1 MGRFLKQAV
10 CVLLII
16 MILPYIV
23 TLFMNGNG
31 VLKVTRADSPYVTVE
46 RDGAKKELSLDEY
59 GISVLAKEID
69 GNVSTETLKAQAI
82 LIQTSIYKKIQE
94 E

>member
-46 RDGAKKELSLDEY
+46 RDGAKKE
-59 GISVLAKEID
+59 
-69 GNVSTETLKAQAI
+69 
-82 LIQTSIYKKIQE
+82 
-94 E
+94 

>member
-1 MGRFLKQAV
+1 MKRFMKQAV
-10 CVLLII
+10 CVFLII

-82 LIQTSIYKKIQE
+82 LIRTSI
-94 E
+94 

>member
-59 GISVLAKEID
+59 
-69 GNVSTETLKAQAI
+69 
-82 LIQTSIYKKIQE
+82 
-94 E
+94 